1 MVDGLVDSGSIRTS
15 RVEAAFRSIPRHLF
29 VPDADPEL
37 VYAGE
42 AIPIE
47 HGEDGLP
54 ISSSSEPA
62 IMATMLEQLS
72 LSSGHNVLEVGTGS
86 GYNAALLGAILGEGG
101 RVRTIDLDEALVE
114 RAQQLLRSA
123 SSANVLAAARDGWFG
138 FSEDAPYDR
147 IEVTVGVWDISPD
160 WVDQLAGNGILV
172 VPLWLRAGVQASIAF
187 RHDGSDLVSVSVA
200 PCGFMR
206 LRGPHAGPETYVPVQ
221 GWVLCDDATDPA
233 QRDAT
238 LRLLR
243 SAPTISE
250 APSLPRQWF
259 TRVALSHPSPVR
271 LLSTSEPWL
280 HREGILLPDGSGLA
294 MTEGE
299 RILTFG
305 DPTARDELVRVASAS
320 EGELEHVIIRA
331 HRAGDRPDRTE
342 TPLLRPAFSYSF
354 EW

>member
-1 MVDGLVDSGSIRTS
+1 MVDGLVDSGSIRSS

-29 VPDADPEL
+29 VPDADPGL

-42 AIPIE
+42 AIPIK

-54 ISSSSEPA
+54 TSSSSEPA

-72 LSSGHNVLEVGTGS
+72 LSSGHSVLEVGTGS
-86 GYNAALLGAILGEGG
+86 GYNAALLGAIVGEGG
-101 RVRTIDLDEALVE
+101 RVRTIDLDEALVD
-114 RAQQLLRSA
+114 RAQQHLRSA
-123 SSANVLAAARDGWFG
+123 SSANVLAVAGDGWSG
-138 FSEDAPYDR
+138 FIDDAPYDR
-147 IEVTVGVWDISPD
+147 IEVTVGVWDISPA
-160 WVDQLAGNGILV
+160 WVDQLAADGILV

-187 RHDGSDLVSVSVA
+187 RQAGSGLVSISVV

-206 LRGPHAGPETYVPVQ
+206 LRGPHAGPEAYVPLE
-221 GWVLCDDATDPA
+221 GWVLCEDATDPA

-243 SAPTISE
+243 SAPTIAE

-294 MTEGE
+294 MIEGE

-305 DPTARDELVRVASAS
+305 DPTARDELLRVASAS
-320 EGELEHVIIRA
+320 EGDLERVTIRA
-331 HRAGDRPDRTE
+331 RLTTE
-342 TPLLRPAFSYSF
+342 PADAPGAVLVRPAFSYSF